1 MISLHLLGEV
11 LLKHGI
17 LLYLIMPELQGYL
30 LADGYSSLAI
40 GSVVEPGFRPPVDT
54 TLISI
59 DADKPGNIKTLDVHL
74 KVSKRIYDSLRLDSV
89 SFYFFFSFSLIEE
102 RNRC

>member
-17 LLYLIMPELQGYL
+17 LLYLITPELEGYL

-54 TLISI
+54 ALISI
-59 DADKPGNIKTLDVHL
+59 DTDESRYVKTLDVHL
-74 KVSKRIYDSLRLDSV
+74 EISKRVYDTLLLNSV